1 MGISDFYEVIKS
13 AAGSNI
19 LVTVKLS
26 ELSGQKVAVDISIFL
41 NKFVKTCGGERW
53 IDNFIYLLCA
63 LKRNGIKPVCIF
75 DGPNPPIEKKREQ
88 ERRRAE
94 GAKIQQR
101 INEGKKLIKKLE
113 KMALEGEE
121 LDEET
126 ISDVKIVIGV
136 RRGRNVDAINY
147 DDIYDVLSGLKS
159 CITKKEVQ
167 NLPIIPEY
175 SKKAKEIIEIMGF
188 CHFQAEGEAECLC
201 ASMCCLGL
209 VDGVLSEDTDVM
221 AYGTPFLLSKLD
233 LKTETIVLVSH
244 EAILE
249 GMEMEHEEFLDLC
262 ILLSCDY
269 NERVKGYPPDGKKY
283 KKPTPIG
290 AKKAL
295 CMIQEYRRLEYVEEH
310 LEDSDPL
317 NYRRCRELFTPL
329 EELPNITIPYN
340 KEIDEDTLE
349 HFLKTNR
356 IRIKIDYILD
366 TWKPVEMNF
375 ISEMDDVDDDNEID
389 NVEGEN
395 EFPFTGVEELHELLE
410 ELSDNE

>member
-1 MGISDFYEVIKS
+1 MGISDFYEVIKM
-13 AAGSNI
+13 AAGDDV
-19 LVTVKLS
+19 LVTVKLE
-26 ELSGQKVAVDISIFL
+26 ELRGQKVAVDISIFL

-101 INEGKKLIKKLE
+101 INEGKRLIKKLE
-113 KMALEGEE
+113 KMAASQEE
-121 LDEET
+121 LDEAT
-126 ISDVKIVIGV
+126 ITDVKIVIGV
-136 RRGRNVDAINY
+136 RRGRNVDTINY
-147 DDIYDVLSGLKS
+147 DDIYDVLSGLKG
-159 CITKKEVQ
+159 CISKKEVQ

-175 SKKAKEIIEIMGF
+175 GKKAKEIIEIMGF

-201 ASMCCLGL
+201 ATMCCLGL
-209 VDGVLSEDTDVM
+209 VDAVLSEDTDVM

-233 LKTETIVLVSH
+233 LKTETIVVVSH

-249 GMEMEHEEFLDLC
+249 GMNMEHEEFLDLC

-295 CMIQEYRRLEYVEEH
+295 CMIQEYRRLEYIEEH

-329 EELPNITIPYN
+329 SELPHISIPYN
-340 KEIDEDTLE
+340 KAIDEEALE
-349 HFLKTNR
+349 NFLKINK
-356 IRIKIDYILD
+356 IRIKIEYILD
-366 TWKPVEMNF
+366 TWKPIEINF
-375 ISEMDDVDDDNEID
+375 MSSENEEID
-389 NVEGEN
+389 EVESESDI
-395 EFPFTGVEELHELLE
+395 FPLASKAKEELYEMLE
-410 ELSDNE
+410 ELSDEEE

>member
-1 MGISDFYEVIKS
+1 MGISDFYEVIRS
-13 AAGSNI
+13 AAGADI
-19 LVTVKLS
+19 LVTVKL
-26 ELSGQKVAVDISIFL
+26 EQLTGQKVAVDISIFL
-41 NKFVKTCGGERW
+41 NKFVKTCGAERW

-101 INEGKKLIKKLE
+101 INEGKKLVKKLE
-113 KMALEGEE
+113 KIAAEGEYD
-121 LDEET
+121 LDEK
-126 ISDVKIVIGV
+126 IIADVKLVIGV
-136 RRGRNVDAINY
+136 RRGRNVDVINY

-159 CITKKEVQ
+159 CISKKEVQ
-167 NLPIIPEY
+167 NLPIVPEY
-175 SKKAKEIIEIMGF
+175 GKKAKEIIEIMGF
-188 CHFQAEGEAECLC
+188 CHFQAEGEAETLC

-209 VDGVLSEDTDVM
+209 VDAVLSEDTDVM

-249 GMEMEHEEFLDLC
+249 NMDMEHAEFLDLC

-269 NERVKGYPPDGKKY
+269 NERVKGYPPDGRKY

-329 EELPNITIPYN
+329 DELPNITIPYN
-340 KEIDEDTLE
+340 KEIDEDALE
-349 HFLKTNR
+349 TFLKVNK

-375 ISEMDDVDDDNEID
+375 ISSFNEPDEVESEEEDFPMVGIDELHDLLDEVISDDDDDE
-389 NVEGEN
+389 
-395 EFPFTGVEELHELLE
+395 
-410 ELSDNE
+410 

>member
-1 MGISDFYEVIKS
+1 M
-13 AAGSNI
+13 AAGDDV
-19 LVTVKLS
+19 LVTVKLE
-26 ELSGQKVAVDISIFL
+26 ELRGQKVAVDISIFL

-101 INEGKKLIKKLE
+101 INEGKRLIKKLE
-113 KMALEGEE
+113 KMAASQEE
-121 LDEET
+121 LDEAT
-126 ISDVKIVIGV
+126 ITDVKIVIGV
-136 RRGRNVDAINY
+136 RRGRNVDTINY
-147 DDIYDVLSGLKS
+147 DDIYDVLSGLKG
-159 CITKKEVQ
+159 CISKKEVQ

-175 SKKAKEIIEIMGF
+175 GKKAKEIIEIMGF

-201 ASMCCLGL
+201 ATMCCLGL
-209 VDGVLSEDTDVM
+209 VDAVLSEDTDVM

-233 LKTETIVLVSH
+233 LKTETIVVVSH

-249 GMEMEHEEFLDLC
+249 GMNMEHEEFLDLC

-295 CMIQEYRRLEYVEEH
+295 CMIQEYRRLEYIEEH

-329 EELPNITIPYN
+329 SELPHISIPYN
-340 KEIDEDTLE
+340 KAIDEEALE
-349 HFLKTNR
+349 NFLKINK
-356 IRIKIDYILD
+356 IRIKIEYILD
-366 TWKPVEMNF
+366 TWKPIEINF
-375 ISEMDDVDDDNEID
+375 MSSENEEID
-389 NVEGEN
+389 EVESESDI
-395 EFPFTGVEELHELLE
+395 FPLASKAKEELYEMLE
-410 ELSDNE
+410 ELSDEEE